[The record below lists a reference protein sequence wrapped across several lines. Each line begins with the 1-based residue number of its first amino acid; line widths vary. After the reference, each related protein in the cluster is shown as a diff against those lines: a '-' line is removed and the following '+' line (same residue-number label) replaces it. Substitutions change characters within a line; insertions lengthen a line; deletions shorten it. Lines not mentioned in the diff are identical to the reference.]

1 MIKIEQYKIFH
12 PDYGLYSKGGIY
24 AHLSATY
31 WWSKKGKL
39 WTSAGALRRHLFQYV
54 ERQGENVIPEEWEV
68 HMYATND
75 QTGQVELTVF
85 NAKKFYD
92 KTHLQ

>member
-1 MIKIEQYKIFH
+1 M
-12 PDYGLYSKGGIY
+12 Y

-39 WTSAGALRRHLFQYV
+39 WTSAGALRRHLFQYCS
-54 ERQGENVIPEEWEV
+54 ENGYRTQNNIPEEWEV

-75 QTGQVELTVF
+75 QTGQVELIVF